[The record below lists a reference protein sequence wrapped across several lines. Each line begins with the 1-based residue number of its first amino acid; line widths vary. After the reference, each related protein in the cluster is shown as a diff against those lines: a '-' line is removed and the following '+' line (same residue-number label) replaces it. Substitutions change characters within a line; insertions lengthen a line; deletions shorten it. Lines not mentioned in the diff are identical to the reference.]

1 MYGYI
6 YLTTNLINNKI
17 YVGQHKAKKFSDK
30 YLGSGVNIRKAI
42 NKYGKQSFKV
52 QLLEWCETQDI
63 ADNKELYYIDKFNS
77 RDITIGYNITIG
89 GQKRFFTGQTH
100 TDESKQKMS
109 ERAKNRPHPPT
120 TKGRICYTNGKDNKL
135 LTSDKFEEYENLGWW
150 KGKTCEKRIPWNKGL
165 TKDSD
170 ERISKMSQER
180 LERFKNGESIG
191 CFGVKGNTNGFK
203 KGGIPWNKDLKGYN
217 NGHPNYYLG
226 KSKNK

>member
-42 NKYGKQSFKV
+42 NKYGKQSFRV
-52 QLLEWCETQDI
+52 SLLEWCETQDI

-100 TDESKQKMS
+100 TTESRQKMS

-120 TKGRICYTNGKDNKL
+120 TKGRTCYTNGKDNKL
-135 LTSDKFEEYENLGWW
+135 LTPDKFEHYENLGWW

-165 TKDSD
+165 TKDID
-170 ERISKMSQER
+170 ERINKMSQER
-180 LERFKNGESIG
+180 LDRFKNGETIG
-191 CFGVKGNTNGFK
+191 CFGIKGNTNGFK
-203 KGGIPWNKDLKGYN
+203 KGDTPWNKDLKGYN